1 MADIDRAQGAPI
13 PTTMVTRYKDMGDH
27 HALEVYNGGNV
38 QTDGA
43 DVSPT
48 NPLAEDV
55 QVVAQSAWAV
65 LLNDVVIDGTPAAVN
80 SDSLDVSEYSALWI
94 QLYVESAGAP
104 TDVRII
110 PQFSHNNG
118 ANWFD
123 FVEGYWA
130 SLYYEDTATAAPG
143 IRHSFLL
150 PCGGQDLVRFRAVTT
165 GAGVG
170 ATFTVGIRAR
180 AFRGN
185 FGVAHA

>member
-1 MADIDRAQGAPI
+1 MADFDREQGAPI
-13 PTTMVTRYKDMGDH
+13 PPEMVTKYRDMGDGT
-27 HALEVYNGGNV
+27 HALQVY
-38 QTDGA
+38 T
-43 DVSPT
+43 PT
-48 NPLAEDV
+48 VAGEQQETDV
-55 QVVAQSAWAV
+55 QIVAQPAWSV

-80 SDSLDVSEYSALWI
+80 SASLNISEYGALWI
-94 QLYVESAGAP
+94 QLYVESVGAP

-123 FVEGYWA
+123 FVEGFWA

-143 IRHSFLL
+143 VRSSFML
-150 PCGGQDLVRFRAVTT
+150 PCGGQDLVRFRAVAT

-170 ATFTVGIRAR
+170 ATFAVGIRAR

-185 FGVAHA
+185 FAGAHA

>member
-13 PTTMVTRYKDMGDH
+13 PTTMVTKYRDMGDGT
-27 HALEVYNGGNV
+27 HALQVYTPTVAGE
-38 QTDGA
+38 QQEA
-43 DVSPT
+43 DV
-48 NPLAEDV
+48 
-55 QVVAQSAWAV
+55 QIVAQSAWAV

-80 SDSLDVSEYSALWI
+80 SESLDVSEYSALWI

-104 TDVRII
+104 TDLRII
-110 PQFSHNNG
+110 AQFSHNNG

-170 ATFTVGIRAR
+170 ATFTVGVRAR

-185 FGVAHA
+185 FGAAHA